1 MGNKNKCFGS
11 FNYIANLIFRNHLN
25 YNFTVT
31 ILKMTDYDK
40 KFEEDLE
47 RAQALSLESLALEQ
61 FKNKRLQEL
70 SKNSSNGQSKK
81 APSGNK
87 IIIFMYQ

>member
-1 MGNKNKCFGS
+1 
-11 FNYIANLIFRNHLN
+11 
-25 YNFTVT
+25 
-31 ILKMTDYDK
+31 MTDYDK

-81 APSGNK
+81 VPSGK
-87 IIIFMYQ
+87 